1 MRRGVAL
8 PVVLL
13 SGLRGVMTP
22 RGVPTGLSRGSAV
35 WLYRCTNFSRSIRTR
50 VRCASLRVSPR
61 ACTGPIEL
69 CFHCGNHRFNDR
81 GVLAHSVVLEGALP
95 VRVPK
100 EGTATMAVLED
111 DGGAKEDFAA
121 VDFGFGVS
129 AAGAAARSFEAR
141 RLDDFFAVLKPTLRG
156 VAEAGAEAG
165 APAVLFSVGIATR
178 RPRERMP
185 KRVWK
190 QKFWPAS

>member
-1 MRRGVAL
+1 M
-8 PVVLL
+8 
-13 SGLRGVMTP
+13 
-22 RGVPTGLSRGSAV
+22 
-35 WLYRCTNFSRSIRTR
+35 
-50 VRCASLRVSPR
+50 
-61 ACTGPIEL
+61 
-69 CFHCGNHRFNDR
+69 
-81 GVLAHSVVLEGALP
+81 
-95 VRVPK
+95 RVPK

-165 APAVLFSVGIATR
+165 APAVLFSVGIAT
-178 RPRERMP
+178 E
-185 KRVWK
+185 
-190 QKFWPAS
+190 AAA